1 MRHEFNIYPA
11 LFILTPLM
19 QEQPIHAHVRSCG
32 YVRQSNASGISKGW
46 PQTFWG
52 DCLFDE
58 SHTQL
63 VLRYESDESVN
74 LIQENLDEGSCGL
87 EPRKFKGSR
96 YAVTYIPVT
105 N

>member
-1 MRHEFNIYPA
+1 MQHEFNIYPA

-19 QEQPIHAHVRSCG
+19 QEQPIHVHARSRG
-32 YVRQSNASGISKGW
+32 NVRQSNASGR

-74 LIQENLDEGSCGL
+74 LIQENLDERTYGL
-87 EPRKFKGSR
+87 EPKKFKGGR
-96 YAVTYIPVT
+96 YAITYIPVT